1 MHIHIYVHTYIIYVR
16 MCVSECVQKRECSE
30 HTQEARAAQLQRLSA
45 VVRRNALEQGLP
57 QKTKSS

>member
-1 MHIHIYVHTYIIYVR
+1 